1 MSFKNW
7 KSGHYGSYE
16 DPYSIR
22 FSFYKSGRPKIEL
35 YKWEERQYVMT
46 VNYTD
51 PMPDNHVAIDLD
63 DEVAIGRLYHE
74 GLIVDSEAVETVQW
88 GPRRRVGFFPL
99 TFEGIG
105 ELGCIVLD
113 QRFWFDFQTIDLFDL
128 GDTTIRGPGMRKTS
142 QGTEGN

>member
-22 FSFYKSGRPKIEL
+22 FSFYKSGRPK
-35 YKWEERQYVMT
+35 
-46 VNYTD
+46 
-51 PMPDNHVAIDLD
+51 MPDNHVAIDLD

-113 QRFWFDFQTIDLFDL
+113 QRFGFDFQTIDLFDL